1 PVITNVRPQKKSRY
15 MWPFTSKRNDDF
27 AALLEGTR
35 LTRETQWSREYQHPD
50 GTNALL
56 DSRFRDRSATISY
69 HQLSTDWASWSDA
82 EKLDFCQSFC
92 HYRGRNFAKM
102 LRFIVNNGND
112 LVWSTIAMPVA
123 MTLPTNEAVAFL
135 CDRIENS
142 EIGTRANYFQ
152 GCWIT
157 KSNDTVPTLNDA
169 INQIWRSP
177 ELMVPH
183 SFCNWV
189 THDAIW
195 CIDALVRLGEPKEQ
209 LLDHYNQLS
218 RHPTMGTQA
227 VKWLAEHF
235 NQG

>member
-1 PVITNVRPQKKSRY
+1 
-15 MWPFTSKRNDDF
+15 MWPFTSKRNESF

-35 LTRETQWSREYQHPD
+35 LARETRWSKEYQHPD

-69 HQLSTDWASWSDA
+69 RQLSTEWASWSDA
-82 EKLDFCQSFC
+82 EELDFCQSFC

-102 LRFIVNNGND
+102 LRFIMDNGND
-112 LVWSTIAMPVA
+112 SVWSTIAMPVA

-135 CDRIENS
+135 CNRIENS
-142 EIGTRANYFQ
+142 EIGSRANYFQ

-157 KSNDTVPTLNDA
+157 QSSDTIPTLNDA
-169 INQIWRSP
+169 INQTWRSP
-177 ELMVPH
+177 KLMLPG

-195 CIDALVRLGEPKEQ
+195 CIDALARLGEPKEQ
-209 LLDHYNQLS
+209 LLDRYKQLS
-218 RHPTMGTQA
+218 RHPTMGSQA

-235 NQG
+235 GQ